1 MEGIGQLS
9 LFRPIPLTSL
19 QQNLAGFYGKTQE
32 FVQER
37 FESIRNEVSETS
49 GRKTN
54 PTTEKSASDSNVA
67 IRPTGVGELLDMYV

>member
-9 LFRPIPLTSL
+9 LFRPVPLTSL

-32 FVQER
+32 FVRER
-37 FESIRNEVSETS
+37 FESIRNEVSGTS

-54 PTTEKSASDSNVA
+54 PTTEKNDNETTIA